1 MDQAY
6 KVKVQL
12 AYRICQHYVKL
23 IEKNLN
29 MKISKCHSA
38 EATRL

>member
-23 IEKNLN
+23 IEKKLEHENKQMPL
-29 MKISKCHSA
+29 C
-38 EATRL
+38 